1 MAWEPTGEYGLRWR
15 VRMAYRG
22 LGTFAAV
29 AAALGVGAEVIEG
42 YLTDPYYVPSP
53 ADQETIVANLGGLP
67 TVRDEARILAQGYPT
82 YDQMPLWDQD
92 AVDGL
97 VPPTDATAFK
107 VTWYAP
113 YADGGLRSSQVYTL
127 PGNDPATVIDT
138 LMGDNLDLLNSV
150 VWYT

>member
-15 VRMAYRG
+15 VRIAYRG
-22 LGTFAAV
+22 LGSFAAV
-29 AAALGVGAEVIEG
+29 AAALGVAEATIES
-42 YLTDPYYVPSP
+42 YLTDPYYVPSL
-53 ADQETIVANLGGLP
+53 ADQESMAAGLEGLP
-67 TVRDEARILAQGYPT
+67 TVRDETRILAQGYPT

-92 AVDGL
+92 AVDAL
-97 VPPTDATAFK
+97 VPPADATAFK

-113 YADGGLRSSQVYTL
+113 YANGGLRSSQVYTL

-138 LMGDNLDLLNSV
+138 LMGGNLDLLNSV

>member
-22 LGTFAAV
+22 LGSYAAV
-29 AAALGVGAEVIEG
+29 AAALGVAEAAIEQ
-42 YLTDPYYVPSP
+42 YLSDPYYVPSL
-53 ADQETIVANLGGLP
+53 ADQESMASNLGGLP
-67 TVRDEARILAQGYPT
+67 VTRDETRILAQGYPV

-97 VPPTDATAFK
+97 IPPSDATAFK
-107 VTWYAP
+107 ATYYAP
-113 YADGGLRSSQVYTL
+113 YAGGGLRSSQVYTL
-127 PGNDPATVIDT
+127 PDNDPATVIGI
-138 LMGDNLDLLNSV
+138 LLGDNLDLLNSV